1 MRTSED
7 APEQKRDVGFSG
19 KSHSSAANPPP
30 PPSIWTSF
38 LFHMTLLSTEVV
50 CTSWRRLWIS
60 SDFSVRSVFI
70 YETCSHESTRRW
82 LFSLKRAEPLLSC
95 FPLYVVVLLQVT
107 ASSFAPPSPQ
117 CVLLILTF
125 STLRLRLS
133 PSQFLCLLPKIR
145 SVLSSSNR
153 PIHRRTS
160 HLTEIW
166 ADQGGPRRQDR
177 PRDRH
182 PTEDDG
188 GDEGLGD
195 NPGVNPLPAFDLQAR
210 SGITALNV

>member
-19 KSHSSAANPPP
+19 KSHSSAATPP

-50 CTSWRRLWIS
+50 CTSWRRFDLWIS

-70 YETCSHESTRRW
+70 YETCSRESTRRW
-82 LFSLKRAEPLLSC
+82 LFSWKRAEPLLSC
-95 FPLYVVVLLQVT
+95 FPLYGVVLLQVT

-145 SVLSSSNR
+145 SVLYSSNR

-160 HLTEIW
+160 YLTEIW
-166 ADQGGPRRQDR
+166 ADQGGLAGRIGPETGTPPRTMGETKD
-177 PRDRH
+177 
-182 PTEDDG
+182 
-188 GDEGLGD
+188 
-195 NPGVNPLPAFDLQAR
+195 
-210 SGITALNV
+210 